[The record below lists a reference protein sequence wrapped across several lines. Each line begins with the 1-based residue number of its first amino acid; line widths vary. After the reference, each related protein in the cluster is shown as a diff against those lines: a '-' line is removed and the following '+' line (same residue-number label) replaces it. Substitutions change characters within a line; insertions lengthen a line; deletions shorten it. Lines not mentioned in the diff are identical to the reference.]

1 MLAEVLIQLEHR
13 RLCSHPISGG
23 EQRARSLSVSYLLDR
38 YVDFTQGIQITHN
51 VGGYGLRYLLPVN
64 LLGVFMYRTG
74 FTGGGGARLLTTN
87 SEKVNTPCNKLVLFW
102 IRRPPPSCI
111 QMPCSQTHS
120 KEEWLLGVTYA
131 QMSFH
136 KALQVLG
143 ISEGERNRRG

>member
-64 LLGVFMYRTG
+64 LLGVLCIERASQEVEGLGYSP
-74 FTGGGGARLLTTN
+74 LTQ
-87 SEKVNTPCNKLVLFW
+87 K
-102 IRRPPPSCI
+102 R
-111 QMPCSQTHS
+111 
-120 KEEWLLGVTYA
+120 
-131 QMSFH
+131 
-136 KALQVLG
+136 
-143 ISEGERNRRG
+143 